1 MYATRSA
8 LRIAVGGHGVIEGS
22 RNLCF
27 PPARF
32 APTCYPESPV
42 PIEVPGVFGRAK
54 VLQVA
59 GMSHGR
65 QRERLSLNRM
75 QSLRR
80 ECGYSSHSRGTNYH
94 QLDPMYKR
102 LKVQILQQ
110 LRREAQ
116 STE

>member
-1 MYATRSA
+1 MFPASEIRAYLLS
-8 LRIAVGGHGVIEGS
+8 GVASSDRGAG
-22 RNLCF
+22 RLW
-27 PPARF
+27 
-32 APTCYPESPV
+32 
-42 PIEVPGVFGRAK
+42 RAK

-94 QLDPMYKR
+94 QLDPMYKK